1 MISCDSNFTETKD
14 FALAIIT
21 ERVAIKDFASYDLCI
36 RYLAPNLY
44 QLRSKPTKQNRLL
57 F

>member
-44 QLRSKPTKQNRLL
+44 QLRSKPTEQNRLL